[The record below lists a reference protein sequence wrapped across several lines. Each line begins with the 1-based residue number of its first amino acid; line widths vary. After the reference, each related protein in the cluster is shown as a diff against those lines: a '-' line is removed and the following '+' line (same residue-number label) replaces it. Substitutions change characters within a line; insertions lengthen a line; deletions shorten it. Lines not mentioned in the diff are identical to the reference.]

1 MGFNLLLLKKGFYV
15 TMLVVVTMFVDEL
28 TIKVIAGKGGDGCT
42 SFRREKYV
50 AMGGPDGGNGG
61 NGANIIFRVDKGLKT
76 LIDLR
81 YMKIIKGDKGENGK
95 GSNRQGKNAEDIIIK
110 VPEGTTI
117 TDGDTGL
124 VIADLVQDNKEV
136 IVAHGGRGGRGN
148 AAFKSHSDN
157 APRISELGEPGE
169 MRILKVELKMIADVG
184 LVGLPS
190 VGKSTILATISSAR
204 PKIASYHFTTLAP
217 NLGVVKLKDQRSF
230 IMADLPGLIEG
241 ASEGVGLG
249 HKFLRHALRTKIIC
263 HVIDM
268 GAEEGRSPIEDYL
281 AIRKEIEQYSDK
293 LAQKKE
299 VIVANKMDLDGAESN
314 LKEFKKKF
322 PDKEIVMVSSVTN
335 VGFDELMKLLANT
348 LDEIENSPLYNEEE
362 LESHVIYKFKNEKPF
377 TITKDGDVW
386 VLEGKELEKLFKMTR
401 FDEDEAVVR
410 FARKLK
416 GMGVEEELEKLGAKR
431 GDEVQICGYMFEF
444 KE

>member
-1 MGFNLLLLKKGFYV
+1 
-15 TMLVVVTMFVDEL
+15 MFVDEIS
-28 TIKVIAGKGGDGCT
+28 IKVVAGKGGDGCT

-61 NGANIIFRVDKGLKT
+61 RGASIIFKVDKGLKT

-81 YMKIIKGDKGENGK
+81 YMKIIKGEKGENGK
-95 GSNRQGKNAEDIIIK
+95 GANRQGANANDIIIK

-117 TDGDTGL
+117 VDKDTDL
-124 VIADLVQDNKEV
+124 IIADLVDDNTEV
-136 IVAHGGRGGRGN
+136 VVAKGGRGGRGN
-148 AAFKSHSDN
+148 AAFKTHSDN

-169 MRILKVELKMIADVG
+169 ERFLKLELKVIADVG
-184 LVGLPS
+184 LIGFPS
-190 VGKSTILATISSAR
+190 VGKSTILATISAAR

-217 NLGVVKLKDQRSF
+217 NLGVVKLKDNSSF

-241 ASEGVGLG
+241 AHTGVGLG
-249 HKFLRHALRTKIIC
+249 HKFLRHAMRTRLLV

-268 GAEEGRSPIEDYL
+268 GSEEDRDPINDYL
-281 AIRKEIEQYSDK
+281 SIRKELEEYSDK
-293 LAQKKE
+293 LAKKKE
-299 VIVANKMDLDGAESN
+299 IIVANKMDLPKALEN
-314 LKEFKKKF
+314 LEKFKKKF
-322 PDKEIVMVSSVTN
+322 KDKEIIPVSSVTN
-335 VGFDELMKLLANT
+335 EGFEILINRCAEILEEINNT
-348 LDEIENSPLYNEEE
+348 PLYEDDE
-362 LESHVIYKFKNEKPF
+362 LESHIIYKFKNEKPF

-401 FDEDEAVVR
+401 FNEDEAVIR

-431 GDEVQICGYMFEF
+431 GDLVQICDYMFEF

>member
-1 MGFNLLLLKKGFYV
+1 
-15 TMLVVVTMFVDEL
+15 MFVDEL
-28 TIKVIAGKGGDGCT
+28 TVKVIAGKGGDGCT

-61 NGANIIFRVDKGLKT
+61 AGASIIFKVDKGLKT

-81 YMKIIKGDKGENGK
+81 YNKIIKGEKGENGK
-95 GSNRQGKNAEDIIIK
+95 GANRQGADAKDVIIK

-117 TDGDTGL
+117 IDLDTNL
-124 VIADLVQDNKEV
+124 VIADLVGENSEV
-136 IVAHGGRGGRGN
+136 VVAKGGRGGRGN
-148 AAFKSHSDN
+148 AAFKTHSDT

-169 MRILKVELKMIADVG
+169 LRILKVELKMLADVG
-184 LVGLPS
+184 IVGLPS
-190 VGKSTILATISSAR
+190 VGKSTILSMISGAT

-217 NLGVVKLKDQRSF
+217 NLGVVNLKDGRSYV
-230 IMADLPGLIEG
+230 MADLPGLIEG

-249 HKFLRHALRTKIIC
+249 HKFLRHAMRTKIIA

-268 GAEEGRSPIEDYL
+268 GAAENRNPIDDYL
-281 AIRKEIEQYSDK
+281 VIRKEIEKYSDK

-299 VIVANKMDLDGAESN
+299 IIVANKMDLDGAKDN
-314 LKEFKKKF
+314 LIEFKKTF
-322 PDKEIVMVSSVTN
+322 FDKEIIEVSALN
-335 VGFDELMKLLANT
+335 AKGLDKLINRIADL
-348 LDEIENSPLYNEEE
+348 LDEVEASSLYDDEE
-362 LESHVIYKFKNEKPF
+362 LESHVVYKFKNERPF
-377 TITKDGDVW
+377 TISKDGDVW
-386 VLEGKELEKLFKMTR
+386 VLEGAELEKLFKMTR
-401 FDEDEAVVR
+401 FNEDDAVVR

-431 GDEVQICGYMFEF
+431 GDEVQICGYIFEF